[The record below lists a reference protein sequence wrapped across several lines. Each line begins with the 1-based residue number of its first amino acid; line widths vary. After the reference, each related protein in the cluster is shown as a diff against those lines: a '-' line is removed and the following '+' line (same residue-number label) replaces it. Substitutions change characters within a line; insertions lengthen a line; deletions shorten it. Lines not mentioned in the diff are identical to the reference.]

1 MTEQEIADW
10 EREIQHA
17 EMMKKN
23 SKGRD
28 GNEKNSPKVYFASA
42 RTAPWTYATSHSD
55 ALNEE

>member
-23 SKGRD
+23 SEGWD
-28 GNEKNSPKVYFASA
+28 GKRLAIKTTLTIPF
-42 RTAPWTYATSHSD
+42 D
-55 ALNEE
+55 AYSIKDNNNG